1 MPRQEVQNGIAPTDV
16 EVYVQG
22 HRGPDP
28 SQPDQLCTQVA
39 KDRLVSSLL
48 SLIYFCSFV
57 KQSFK

>member
-1 MPRQEVQNGIAPTDV
+1 MPLQEAQNGIAPTDI

-28 SQPDQLCTQVA
+28 SQLDQLCTQEA

-48 SLIYFCSFV
+48 SSIYFCSFV
-57 KQSFK
+57 

>member
-1 MPRQEVQNGIAPTDV
+1 MPRQEVQNGIAPTDI

-39 KDRLVSSLL
+39 TDRLVSSLL
-48 SLIYFCSFV
+48 SSIYFCSFV
-57 KQSFK
+57 